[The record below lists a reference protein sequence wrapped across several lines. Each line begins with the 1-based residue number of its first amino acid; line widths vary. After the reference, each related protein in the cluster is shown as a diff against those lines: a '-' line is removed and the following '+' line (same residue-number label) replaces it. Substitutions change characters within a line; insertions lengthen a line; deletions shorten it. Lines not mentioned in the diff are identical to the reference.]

1 MATHMLLLSLCSRRI
16 VTRWAGSKLRGGG
29 YLYITFFIIDQ
40 MVFHQMLC
48 GILANKIIN
57 KIFKSDFKLQIQ
69 IYIKHPPSNKSKGK
83 STTAVYTIPHIQT
96 TNSYDLAPQTERTTV
111 CLAFCRNPSSMLS
124 TYIFSLWFVRTVQ
137 GEPNPVPQFMLSFEL
152 LDM

>member
-1 MATHMLLLSLCSRRI
+1 
-16 VTRWAGSKLRGGG
+16 
-29 YLYITFFIIDQ
+29 

-137 GEPNPVPQFMLSFEL
+137 GEPNPVPQFISSFEL
-152 LDM
+152 LDKSFNVDNHRVILSRGAKPCRLL